1 MTRLDALILTSTVLV
16 FLSLIEVLVATILDN
31 NQQTERARKI
41 DRYCCVI
48 FSIIFTIASVR
59 IFAKPARVNQ
69 D

>member
-41 DRYCCVI
+41 DWYCCLI
-48 FSIIFTIASVR
+48 FLIVFANASVA
-59 IFAKPARVNQ
+59 IFAKPRE
-69 D
+69 

>member
-16 FLSLIEVLVATILDN
+16 FLSLIEVLVATILGN

-41 DRYCCVI
+41 DRYCRII
-48 FSIIFTIASVR
+48 FPIIFTIASVT
-59 IFAKPARVNQ
+59 IFAKPARVIQ